1 MTDTT
6 VGQTPIAR
14 SETGRE
20 LRDQAVEAVGNAAD
34 SRWMAVAH
42 VTILRL
48 ARKHDRFTTDEVW
61 AEIERLHPF
70 TTVAEPRAMGAA
82 MTKAHREG
90 IISPTP
96 EYVQSTRPQNHA
108 RPIRVWRS
116 CTVEVDSRQGRMFE

>member
-34 SRWMAVAH
+34 SRWMKCAL
-42 VTILRL
+42 VTIVML
-48 ARKHDRFTTDEVW
+48 ARRRERFTTDDVW
-61 AEIERLHPF
+61 KTIEGINPNISPR
-70 TTVAEPRAMGAA
+70 EPRAMGAA
-82 MTKAHREG
+82 MTKAHRDG
-90 IISPTP
+90 IIEPTA

-116 CTVEVDSRQGRMFE
+116 CTVEVDTRQARLW